1 MKHLTHLLCLCV
13 DNMYVFKYHFMVVC
27 DEDGVYLCQNGVC
40 VFVSERCV
48 CVWTVCICVRTVCVC
63 GLCVWE
69 DGVFVS
75 VCCVCVTNVD
85 GRNENSTWIS
95 WESYGSRL

>member
-1 MKHLTHLLCLCV
+1 
-13 DNMYVFKYHFMVVC
+13 VC

-40 VFVSERCV
+40 VCEVRV
-48 CVWTVCICVRTVCVC
+48 CV
-63 GLCVWE
+63 CVWE

>member
-1 MKHLTHLLCLCV
+1 
-13 DNMYVFKYHFMVVC
+13 MYVFFKYHFMVVC
-27 DEDGVYLCQNGVC
+27 DEDGVYLCQNG
-40 VFVSERCV
+40 
-48 CVWTVCICVRTVCVC
+48 VWTVCICVRTVCVC